1 MRALGSSSS
10 TSTVRL
16 TCTLYWSTLSTIV
29 MAGAVSYKHT
39 LGIDLSV
46 AFLEN
51 DKAMDDKRLEHPER
65 GPVTIVTASCDRIDR
80 LAPIDVSQDL
90 SFVGK
95 PNIDV

>member
-1 MRALGSSSS
+1 
-10 TSTVRL
+10 
-16 TCTLYWSTLSTIV
+16 

-51 DKAMDDKRLEHPER
+51 DKSFDERKLEHPER

-80 LAPIDVSQDL
+80 LAPIEASQDL
-90 SFVGK
+90 KFIGAKVLA
-95 PNIDV
+95 I